1 MRLSYTLLAT
11 AAALL
16 ASCDAAFAMAE
27 STQVATADRV
37 QPAVV
42 LTNDTPGKRLLRTA
56 KTVGVGEDDEEERGL
71 DVLKKLLPQ
80 AVLDKFL
87 KKNPLLKE
95 MPETYVTKL
104 LAEKQLRKETF
115 HYWYKSDIDGE
126 VLANALRTDD
136 PSLKLLGK
144 YKKFL
149 SE

>member
-1 MRLSYTLLAT
+1 
-11 AAALL
+11 
-16 ASCDAAFAMAE
+16 MAE

-87 KKNPLLKE
+87 K
-95 MPETYVTKL
+95 
-104 LAEKQLRKETF
+104 R
-115 HYWYKSDIDGE
+115 I
-126 VLANALRTDD
+126 
-136 PSLKLLGK
+136 
-144 YKKFL
+144 L
-149 SE
+149 S